1 MKEVDIQLFW
11 LNNATQFE
19 QLYTSYG
26 ESIKVI
32 HPGMINLNQG
42 PDFFH
47 ATIQIDD
54 TIWVGSVEI
63 HVKASGWFLHR
74 HDIDR
79 NYNNVILH
87 VVWEDDTVSFDHCPI
102 LVLSSFLKVE
112 IFNHK
117 ININTAENI
126 TEIQNALSM
135 DDLSEFGLQRI
146 ERKSNEILVD
156 LKLFQGNW
164 QFITV
169 RKLIYAFGIP
179 LNGDVFQQIIDTIFP
194 IFNTQHYFNEENI
207 KCLLFGQASLF
218 VKMSKLDILRFNDLR
233 TELSIKSPHINII
246 RFRTRP
252 SNFPEKRLE
261 DFIAFIFKYP
271 SIFRPLIDSEIDYS
285 GVIKNIRTELGGAQ
299 FNKIV
304 INVFVPILIA
314 YSKYNG
320 NVLLRKKAMHWLT
333 LVPAESNRITKLF
346 VQGRKIHANALHT
359 QGMMEYYSSLKNPK
373 PN

>member
-1 MKEVDIQLFW
+1 MKEEDIQIFW
-11 LNNATQFE
+11 LNNATQLG
-19 QLYTSYG
+19 QLFTSSG
-26 ESIKVI
+26 AAIKII
-32 HPGMINLNQG
+32 HPGIINLNQG
-42 PDFFH
+42 PDFLH
-47 ATIQIDD
+47 ATIQIDE
-54 TIWVGSVEI
+54 TLWIGSVEI
-63 HVKASGWFLHR
+63 HMKTSGWFLHR

-87 VVWEDDTVSFDHCPI
+87 VVWEDDLFSFDHCPV
-102 LVLSSFLKVE
+102 LVLSSFLE
-112 IFNHK
+112 DAIYNYK
-117 ININTAENI
+117 INAKAPK
-126 TEIQNALSM
+126 EIIQMQHAIPM
-135 DDLSEFGLQRI
+135 DDLAECGLQRM

-179 LNGDVFQQIIDTIFP
+179 LNGDIFQQIIDTLYP
-194 IFNTQHYFNEENI
+194 IFNSQYFFNEENL
-207 KCLLFGQASLF
+207 KCLLYGQAGMF
-218 VKMSKLDILRFNDLR
+218 TMMCEEEIVRFNQLR
-233 TELSIKSPHINII
+233 TELSIKPIDSNIL

-252 SNFPEKRLE
+252 NNFPEKRME
-261 DFIAFIFKYP
+261 QVIMFIFKFP
-271 SIFRPLIDSEIDYS
+271 TLFRSLIDSASDYS
-285 GVIKNIRTELGGAQ
+285 DLCKSLRKEFGDAQ

-320 NVLLRKKAMHWLT
+320 NISLRKKAMYLLT

-346 VQGRKIHANALHT
+346 ALETMISINALHT
-359 QGMMEYYSSLKNPK
+359 QGMLEYYSRLKNPM